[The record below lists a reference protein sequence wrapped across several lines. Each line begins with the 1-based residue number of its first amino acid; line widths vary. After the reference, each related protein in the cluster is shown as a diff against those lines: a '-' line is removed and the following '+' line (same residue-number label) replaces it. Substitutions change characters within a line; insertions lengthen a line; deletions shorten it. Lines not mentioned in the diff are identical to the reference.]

1 MAKIKKANVEEEKNE
16 KVKEIE
22 KVRSQNE
29 IEKSDINIYDY
40 EKLLEKAYRE
50 LPKQKTGSG
59 ERFQLPEIKV
69 EVEGNKT
76 LFRNFQAIVE
86 KIRREK
92 NQVIEYLKKE
102 LGAPVKQEGE
112 MLVIQKK
119 VRPEFLKRKI
129 EIYINDFVLCHECK
143 RPDTNITTINNIKFL
158 ICEACGARRV
168 VRK

>member
-1 MAKIKKANVEEEKNE
+1 MAKIKKANAAEKKNE

-22 KVRSQNE
+22 EARSKNEMEKNE
-29 IEKSDINIYDY
+29 IDIYDY

-50 LPKQKTGSG
+50 LPKQKSG
-59 ERFQLPEIKV
+59 NVERFQVPEIKV

-92 NQVIEYLKKE
+92 KHFMDYLKKE

-119 VRPEFLKRKI
+119 VKPEFLKRKI
-129 EIYINDFVLCHECK
+129 EIYIDDYVLCHECK